1 MKTNL
6 TIDIGLDVADQREA
20 ERFED
25 ALAAW
30 LNAQKGVTDMRVLHN
45 GDLNS
50 AAWRQSRARVFGSER
65 PSPFSRPGETG

>member
-6 TIDIGLDVADQREA
+6 TVDIGLDIADQREA

-25 ALAAW
+25 ALSSW
-30 LNAQKGVTDMRVLHN
+30 LNQQKGVTGMRVLHH

-50 AAWRQSRARVFGSER
+50 AAWRQSRARVFGSTR
-65 PSPFSRPGETG
+65 PSPFSRPGEPH